1 MAEKVYILED
11 FSLINFL
18 GENDRNL
25 RIMQSIFSGKIVV
38 RGGKLI
44 LIGKSKEI
52 QEFENGLQAI
62 MDEARGG
69 KMIDEASID
78 AAFESSERT
87 KKKEETLVIKTPKKV
102 IRPRTDGQMR
112 YLEAMEKND
121 IVICIGP
128 SGTGKTYLAVGKAIQ
143 SLVSGKYER
152 IILVRPAVDAGE
164 SLGFLPGDF
173 MEKIAPY
180 LRPLYDSLIDMVSRD
195 RLTKLY
201 DTQMVEVAPLAF
213 MRGRTL
219 NDAFVILDEAQNTT
233 GVQMKMFLTRLGNG
247 SQAVVTGD
255 ITQIDLPNEKGSGL
269 IRIQEILKNVHSVK
283 FVYLTREDVVRR
295 KLIQKIVEAYERYSN
310 ETKE

>member
-143 SLVSGKYER
+143 
-152 IILVRPAVDAGE
+152 
-164 SLGFLPGDF
+164 
-173 MEKIAPY
+173 
-180 LRPLYDSLIDMVSRD
+180 
-195 RLTKLY
+195 
-201 DTQMVEVAPLAF
+201 
-213 MRGRTL
+213 
-219 NDAFVILDEAQNTT
+219 
-233 GVQMKMFLTRLGNG
+233 
-247 SQAVVTGD
+247 
-255 ITQIDLPNEKGSGL
+255 
-269 IRIQEILKNVHSVK
+269 
-283 FVYLTREDVVRR
+283 
-295 KLIQKIVEAYERYSN
+295 
-310 ETKE
+310 

>member
-1 MAEKVYILED
+1 MAEKAYILED
-11 FSLINFL
+11 FPLINFL

-25 RIMQSIFSGKIVV
+25 RIMQSIFSGKIIV
-38 RGGKLI
+38 RGEKLI

-52 QEFENGLQAI
+52 QAFENALQSI
-62 MDEARGG
+62 MDEARAG
-69 KMIDEASID
+69 KIIDEAAIV
-78 AAFESSERT
+78 AAFEASEGT

-102 IRPRTDGQMR
+102 IRPRTDGQIR

-128 SGTGKTYLAVGKAIQ
+128 SGTGKTYLAVGRAIQ
-143 SLVSGKYER
+143 SLLSGKYER
-152 IILVRPAVDAGE
+152 IILVRPAVEAGE

-269 IRIQEILKNVHSVK
+269 VKIQEIIENVHSVK
-283 FVYLTREDVVRR
+283 FIYLTREDVVRR

-310 ETKE
+310 ETKK

>member
-1 MAEKVYILED
+1 MAEKAYILED
-11 FSLINFL
+11 FPLINFL

-25 RIMQSIFSGKIVV
+25 RIMQSIFSGKIIV
-38 RGGKLI
+38 RGEKLI

-52 QEFENGLQAI
+52 QTFEKGLQAI
-62 MDEARGG
+62 MDEARAG
-69 KMIDEASID
+69 KMIDEAAIV
-78 AAFESSERT
+78 AAFEASEGT

-102 IRPRTDGQMR
+102 IRPRTDGQIR

-128 SGTGKTYLAVGKAIQ
+128 SGTGKTYLAVGRAIQ
-143 SLVSGKYER
+143 SLLSGKYER
-152 IILVRPAVDAGE
+152 IILVRPAVEAGE

-269 IRIQEILKNVHSVK
+269 VKIQEIIENVHSVK
-283 FVYLTREDVVRR
+283 FIYLTREDVVRR

-310 ETKE
+310 ETKK

>member
-1 MAEKVYILED
+1 MAEKAYILED
-11 FSLINFL
+11 FPLINFL

-25 RIMQSIFSGKIVV
+25 RIMQSIFSGKIIV
-38 RGGKLI
+38 RGEKLI

-52 QEFENGLQAI
+52 QTFEKGLQAI
-62 MDEARGG
+62 MDEARAG
-69 KMIDEASID
+69 KMIDEAAID
-78 AAFESSERT
+78 AAFEASEGT

-102 IRPRTDGQMR
+102 IRPRTDGQIR

-128 SGTGKTYLAVGKAIQ
+128 SGTGKTYLAVGRAIQ
-143 SLVSGKYER
+143 SLLSGKYER
-152 IILVRPAVDAGE
+152 IILVRPAVEAGE

-269 IRIQEILKNVHSVK
+269 VKIQEIIENVHSVK
-283 FVYLTREDVVRR
+283 FIYLTREDVVRR

-310 ETKE
+310 ETKK